1 MQKDAVPVVTRRGKY
16 NPGLWA
22 TITVIVLIAGTA
34 DILLAFLQHY
44 LLRGTSPLT
53 ILKFIASGLLGKAA
67 FTGGNTMAGWG
78 LLIHFLIV
86 FAWTYFFF
94 LAYPKLA
101 SLVPNRWLRAALIA
115 VFIWIVMNLVVLPL
129 SRTPATPLQLE
140 GTLLSM
146 AILFLAVGIPISFF
160 LHRHYHR

>member
-1 MQKDAVPVVTRRGKY
+1 MQKDAVPVVTRREEFPSGISS
-16 NPGLWA
+16 
-22 TITVIVLIAGTA
+22 TIAVIVLIAGTA

-44 LLRGTSPLT
+44 LLRGTNPLT

-67 FTGGNTMAGWG
+67 FSGGNAMAGWG
-78 LLIHFLIV
+78 LLIHFVIV
-86 FAWTYFFF
+86 LSWAYFFY
-94 LAYPKLA
+94 LVYPKLA
-101 SLVPNRWLRAALIA
+101 SLVPNRWLAAGLIA
-115 VFIWIVMNLVVLPL
+115 VFIWMVMNLVVLPL
-129 SRTPATPLQLE
+129 SRTPATSLQLE